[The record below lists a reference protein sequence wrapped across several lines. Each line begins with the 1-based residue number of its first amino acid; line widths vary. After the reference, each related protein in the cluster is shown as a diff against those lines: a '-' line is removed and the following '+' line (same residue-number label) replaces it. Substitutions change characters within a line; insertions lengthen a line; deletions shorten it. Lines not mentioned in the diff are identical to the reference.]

1 MSMEKMTGQT
11 ENLSNDTEV
20 MDVPLDEMKLSQQ
33 DNEDLSEALD
43 NAYVSESEVPEK
55 IASLS
60 AEIQEFKSP
69 EEIKNE
75 IKRLQDEYEMKKKAW
90 QSFTTISSTDTGL
103 GALGAF
109 GSSKENAAKLEGKF
123 PGINQVL
130 EMIKL
135 AEKKN
140 STGLKFWKTP
150 ELDDFQFQVIKN
162 YLTTGSMGNFTNS
175 KMEAVARETVNKFL
189 SENSQSEGGVANIK
203 QAIWGEHD
211 GRYYEGAIAD
221 LNNQLSKMSETK

>member
-1 MSMEKMTGQT
+1 MEKMTGQT

-189 SENSQSEGGVANIK
+189 SENSQSEEPVTNIK
-203 QAIWGEHD
+203 ETIWGERD
-211 GRYYEGAIAD
+211 GRYYESVIAD
-221 LNNQLSKMSETK
+221 LNQQFSKMSEAK

>member
-1 MSMEKMTGQT
+1 METMTSQP

-20 MDVPLDEMKLSQQ
+20 MEAPSDEIEINPQ
-33 DNEDLSEALD
+33 DNEDLREALD
-43 NAYVSESEVPEK
+43 NARISEGEVPAK
-55 IASLS
+55 IAALS
-60 AEIQEFKSP
+60 EEIQEFKSP

-109 GSSKENAAKLEGKF
+109 GSNKESAAKLEGKF

-162 YLTTGSMGNFTNS
+162 YLTTGSMGNFTNP

-189 SENSQSEGGVANIK
+189 SENSQAEGAVANIK
-203 QAIWGEHD
+203 EAIWGERD

-221 LNNQLSKMSETK
+221 LNQQFSKVSEAK